1 MIAGRILS
9 GVSVGLGHS
18 LVSLYLKEM
27 SPVSLSGMVGMF
39 H

>member
-9 GVSVGLGHS
+9 GVSVGLVP
-18 LVSLYLKEM
+18 LVPLYVKEM